1 MRYTQY
7 TVPSGPWN
15 FYRRP
20 WTRINSK
27 KHFSSEL
34 SRVLEKISEN
44 PSPDGAREPNR
55 QRSAWGIS
63 DMCRRNLQNSWHSRR
78 SVRGRKGETL
88 YGTSRALFAFSGVF
102 FFNISFF
109 LSVLNPAVRCFETIL
124 DACTPMSAVRM
135 KVLNGSEKPSR
146 VSGNSGRLSPSVV
159 FTNTFSHTGYT
170 SGHT

>member
-1 MRYTQY
+1 MKT
-7 TVPSGPWN
+7 
-15 FYRRP
+15 RP
-20 WTRINSK
+20 RTERV
-27 KHFSSEL
+27 
-34 SRVLEKISEN
+34 SRTGR
-44 PSPDGAREPNR
+44 GAREEFLTC
-55 QRSAWGIS
+55 AGGIS
-63 DMCRRNLQNSWHSRR
+63 RIPGILD
-78 SVRGRKGETL
+78 
-88 YGTSRALFAFSGVF
+88 ALFAEGKGRLFTGHRERCLPLVGFFF
-102 FFNISFF
+102 FFNIFFF